1 MASVVKTDER
11 SAFDGRLC
19 ALMRRAQAGDRAGY
33 REFLK
38 EIVPIVRRTVAG
50 RYRFFSADD
59 IEDVVQDVLL
69 SLHKVRATFDGQR
82 AFLPWLMAI
91 VHNRA
96 IDAVRRLARKNGRE
110 MSVGEYPETFEPAE
124 TNTVDDAYGDPEAL
138 RAAVARL
145 PAKQRLAI
153 EMLKL
158 RELSLKEAALESGMS
173 VASLKVSVH
182 RATRALR
189 VVLSGDGP
197 PA

>member
-1 MASVVKTDER
+1 VASVVTLQEREVTDC
-11 SAFDGRLC
+11 RLRE
-19 ALMRRAQAGDRAGY
+19 LMARAQAGDRTAY
-33 REFLK
+33 RDLLG
-38 EIVPIVRRTVAG
+38 EIVPMVRRAVAG
-50 RYRFFSADD
+50 RYRYFSTEDA
-59 IEDVVQDVLL
+59 EDVVQDVLL

-96 IDAVRRLARKNGRE
+96 IDTVRRVARKNGRE
-110 MSVGEYPETFEPAE
+110 TAVDEYPETFDGAQ
-124 TNTVDDAYGDPEAL
+124 TNTLDETYGDPEAL
-138 RAAVARL
+138 RAAVAKL

-158 RELSLKEAALESGMS
+158 RELTLKEASAESGMS

-189 VVLSGDGP
+189 VTLSGHGP